1 MMLPPDPGVLETLIR
16 DRQNRNTLA
25 TNPAAHGG
33 GAVRVRI
40 GHALIV
46 AGSRLTGERMETPRR
61 TSIPRH
67 A

>member
-16 DRQNRNTLA
+16 DRQNRHTFA
-25 TNPAAHGG
+25 TIPAARGG
-33 GAVRVRI
+33 GVLRVRI